1 MENIKLDCNINIR
14 DLGGLSSNGIKVK
27 DKLFIRSACIG
38 DLSANDIDVLVND
51 YNLKT
56 VIDLRNSYEIDTESD
71 VPIKG
76 VKNIN
81 IPILAERVEGITRT
95 RVKADVSKV
104 PNMCDLYLQM
114 VSSDSSSLQIRKIL
128 KFIMKNGN
136 KAILFHCSYGKD
148 RTGIIALLLLS
159 MLGIE
164 YDEIMKD
171 YLYTNTVAQDEYD
184 KDYKLLL
191 EKTHDEV
198 YAREYSEIHLAKEE
212 YLDAAYNYM
221 VDEYGSVL
229 NYIIDGLGISKR
241 KIEKFRKKCV
251 VEVND

>member
-1 MENIKLDCNINIR
+1 MNNIKLDSNINIR
-14 DLGGLSSNGIKVK
+14 DLGGLSSNGIRVK
-27 DKLFIRSACIG
+27 DKLFLRSSS
-38 DLSANDIDVLVND
+38 LSNLSSSDIEVLKND

-56 VIDLRNSYEIDTESD
+56 VIDLRNSYEIVDDKD
-71 VPIKG
+71 VLIDG

-81 IPILAERVEGITRT
+81 MPILSDRVDGITRDSNK
-95 RVKADVSKV
+95 VKVDKV
-104 PNMCDLYLQM
+104 PNMSELYLQM
-114 VSSDSSSLQIRKIL
+114 VASDTSSLRIRKIL
-128 KFIMKNGN
+128 KLMMKNGN

-171 YLYTNTVAQDEYD
+171 YLYTNVIQKEEYD
-184 KDYKLLL
+184 KSYKFLLD
-191 EKTHDEV
+191 KTRNEE
-198 YAREYSEIHLAKEE
+198 YAREYSEVHLAKEE

-221 VDEYGSVL
+221 VEEYGSVL
-229 NYIIDGLGISKR
+229 SYITYGLGISKR

-251 VEVND
+251 DEENS